1 MEKIFYLASIFEGL
15 KALVT
20 VLEILGGVVIV
31 VLGFMYFQ
39 AKVNN
44 NCTKED
50 DKLMKKIL
58 RPTIIIVV
66 VSVLVDI
73 FVPGRKTYL
82 LMSAGRIVDKA
93 AENDPKVKDIPE
105 NTIQLLGSF
114 LQSELQKL
122 EDNKN
127 NEEDNNK

>member
-1 MEKIFYLASIFEGL
+1 
-15 KALVT
+15 
-20 VLEILGGVVIV
+20 
-31 VLGFMYFQ
+31 
-39 AKVNN
+39 
-44 NCTKED
+44 
-50 DKLMKKIL
+50 
-58 RPTIIIVV
+58 
-66 VSVLVDI
+66 
-73 FVPGRKTYL
+73 
-82 LMSAGRIVDKA
+82 MSAGRIVDKA

>member
-82 LMSAGRIVDKA
+82 LMSAGKVVDKVA
-93 AENDPKVKDIPE
+93 KDDPNVKDIPK
-105 NTIQLLGSF
+105 NTIQLLDSF